1 MRRYASVNKD
11 TRIEERL
18 KTIREFYQL
27 AYVVQ
32 GADEDLMSFKSDLKF
47 VNDEEGL
54 MQCCRSIAKQVNR
67 LELVAQSDK
76 TKSNY
81 SSVAS
86 KLREVFNQIRD
97 LISDEFRTI
106 RRRNDR
112 LPQIENC
119 L

>member
-11 TRIEERL
+11 TRVEERL
-18 KTIREFYQL
+18 KTIREFYEL
-27 AYVVQ
+27 AYAVQ
-32 GADEDLMSFKSDLKF
+32 GADKDLISFKADLKF
-47 VNDEEGL
+47 VNDEIGL
-54 MQCCRSIAKQVNR
+54 VQCCRSIAKQVNS
-67 LELVAQSDK
+67 LELVAKSDSSK
-76 TKSNY
+76 KNY
-81 SSVAS
+81 NSVAL